1 MLEICNMTKK
11 YPKSFKGRKLN
22 TLELKIIV
30 NRELKN
36 LNGKSYSAAGLIK
49 KLKIS
54 NNRDEVQ
61 LILEKLV
68 KEGRVRQTTG
78 GVYQSNNKS
87 SIPEKLFYWKGGFDS
102 FWSRLYNSRRKIR

>member
-1 MLEICNMTKK
+1 MTKNI
-11 YPKSFKGRKLN
+11 PSPSRKEVEY
-22 TLELKIIV
+22 TELKIIV
-30 NRELKN
+30 NRELKISMAN
-36 LNGKSYSAAGLIK
+36 HTLLRLDK

-78 GVYQSNNKS
+78 GVYQGKTNHPFLKNFLLES
-87 SIPEKLFYWKGGFDS
+87 GFDS
-102 FWSRLYNSRRKIR
+102 FWSRLYSSRRKIR